1 MNSEFSRTLKDLN
14 TDFNLNF
21 GVLIMLK
28 ITLFFSH
35 LTCNRKVS
43 SSSYDSRKI
52 CFESYDIRNVPV
64 FMPYSSYTGASNW
77 MNVHFYEAV
86 PSRNQKFFML
96 SSKWWEL
103 LLVISIEVHLMHI
116 FHMFSY
122 ISFYA
127 EWQMR
132 KFSFSIHIYSY
143 RDL

>member
-43 SSSYDSRKI
+43 SSSYNSRKI

-64 FMPYSSYTGASNW
+64 FMPYNSYTGASN
-77 MNVHFYEAV
+77 
-86 PSRNQKFFML
+86 
-96 SSKWWEL
+96 
-103 LLVISIEVHLMHI
+103 
-116 FHMFSY
+116 
-122 ISFYA
+122 
-127 EWQMR
+127 
-132 KFSFSIHIYSY
+132 
-143 RDL
+143 